1 MTKQEAIEKT
11 KRRFTNLMDGKVVSN
26 VSVATIINYY
36 ESLLNDQLAT
46 VESSSHF
53 INNFVEEAVSL
64 IENQQNEL

>member
-36 ESLLNDQLAT
+36 ESLLNDQPAT

-64 IENQQNEL
+64 IENQQHEL